1 LTLEIRAVPR
11 SDARR
16 WFEAVNFAFAE
27 HIEEEQWTLDSKIIP
42 ADRILGAYDGDRV
55 VGGGAAF
62 SFEMTVPGAR
72 QVATG
77 GVTMV
82 GVLPTH
88 RRQGIL
94 RQLMTEQL
102 ADVRGRG
109 EALAALWASEGSIYQ
124 RFGYG
129 LATLN
134 GSVDIERERAT
145 FRTLVEARGRV
156 QLFTADEARPHIQAV
171 YDVVRARTPGFYVRS
186 ETWWDVWLADPEFR
200 RRDVSRKFYAVHF
213 TDTGEAD
220 AYCVYRIKNEWQP
233 SGPANTLM
241 VTEICAIDP
250 DATAQMWR
258 YAFGVDLM
266 SRIRSRLGPADHP
279 LLLMVSEPRRLS
291 LRVGDGVWL
300 RIVDVKTALEGRGYS
315 ADGSLVIDVTDDFMP
330 DVAGRWR
337 LSVDGGRAT
346 VTETS
351 DAPDLRLDIT
361 DLGAV
366 YMGGISFAQLRSAGR
381 TSELTD
387 GARASADQ
395 MFSSDV
401 PPWCPE
407 VF

>member
-1 LTLEIRAVPR
+1 VTVEIRAVPP

-16 WFEAVNFAFAE
+16 WFESVNFAFAE
-27 HIEEEQWTLDSKIIP
+27 HVEEEQWTLDSQIIP
-42 ADRILGAYDGDRV
+42 ADRILGAYDGERI

-62 SFEMTVPGAR
+62 SFEMTVPGGRTVPA
-72 QVATG
+72 G

-94 RQLMTEQL
+94 RQLMALQL
-102 ADVRGRG
+102 ADVSARG
-109 EALAALWASEGSIYQ
+109 EAFAALWASEGSIYQ

-134 GSVDIERERAT
+134 GTVDIERERAT
-145 FRTLVEARGRV
+145 FRHPLEPSGRV
-156 QLFTADEARPHIQAV
+156 DLLTAEEARPHMEAV

-186 ETWWDVWLADPEFR
+186 EKWWDVWLADPEFR
-200 RRDVSRKFYAVHF
+200 RRDLSRKFYAVHF
-213 TDTGEAD
+213 AEDGAAD
-220 AYCVYRIKNEWQP
+220 AYCVYRIKSDWQP

-241 VTEICAIDP
+241 ITEIAAIDP

-266 SRIRSRLGPADHP
+266 AHIRSRLGPANHP

-291 LRVGDGVWL
+291 LRVGDGVWV
-300 RIVDVKTALEGRGYS
+300 RILDVKAALEGRGYAS
-315 ADGSLVIDVTDDFMP
+315 DGTLVIQVDDEFMP
-330 DVAGRWR
+330 EVAGKWR
-337 LSVDGGRAT
+337 LSSAGGRAT

-366 YMGGISFAQLRSAGR
+366 YLGGITFAQLGNAGR
-381 TSELTD
+381 TSEVTA
-387 GARASADQ
+387 GARATADR
-395 MFSSDV
+395 MFSSDI